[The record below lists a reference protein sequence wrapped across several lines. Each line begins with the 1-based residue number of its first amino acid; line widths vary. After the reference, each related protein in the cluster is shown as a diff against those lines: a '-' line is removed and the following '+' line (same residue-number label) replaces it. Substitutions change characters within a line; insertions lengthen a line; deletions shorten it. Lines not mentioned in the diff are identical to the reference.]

1 MRYGIIV
8 GPPRCSLTCGTP
20 QMQLVST
27 GPLVSSPLIS
37 SQGKEDRAAIIQQ
50 DRAVLQQDWAVLQQ
64 DWAVLQHVLQQDRA
78 VIQQDRVVI
87 QQEREA
93 ATQQAGGVS
102 TPTLPLSSTR
112 VAGPCAHLQ
121 PH

>member
-50 DRAVLQQDWAVLQQ
+50 DRAVLQQ